1 MSCRPESAG
10 AGSMPQE
17 INLVETDTDVEERR
31 RQCLEELSVTSRTVP
46 EDAAAIKQLGSEA
59 EQKVETVKECE
70 MILGK
75 ADAFM
80 LTCKGQEQLD
90 AFNRADQD
98 W

>member
-46 EDAAAIKQLGSEA
+46 EDAAATELLGSEA
-59 EQKVETVKECE
+59 EQKGEGGFISPVRETACFFTFVPS
-70 MILGK
+70 LS
-75 ADAFM
+75 
-80 LTCKGQEQLD
+80 
-90 AFNRADQD
+90 
-98 W
+98 